1 MSPAN
6 HQDEIELLPN
16 LGWQLV
22 RLGDTQEEVQA
33 ALKQMGVAYDNSLD
47 ATCFEIDQPYCTLQF
62 TGQSPPVLAQI
73 VMSDDCV
80 RVNGMPV
87 LDLSLD
93 EALVALGVRSF
104 DDTMWS
110 MVDIDSEYDRG
121 RPIADSLRPT
131 KAKPMQLLDSGTLWI
146 KSLGVGLY
154 MGEGRVDAIALRLK
168 SDVPKVGC
176 GPLDPDT
183 ITSAGSPTIEQEIT
197 RQDTKSR
204 RAPPQNFRA
213 KRFLQKAL
221 VTLIA
226 LAACTAPPILLFMRY
241 QSWKSP
247 ICVEGQVVEV
257 QYDGPFVDRLL
268 VQYALPDQSTKRAK
282 VLPTFTEAREIGQ
295 VVDLC
300 YLPSNP
306 DHAVTL
312 QESRSEFLSGY
323 LPYSLILG
331 PFLGLML
338 FLFGR
343 PLD

>member
-1 MSPAN
+1 
-6 HQDEIELLPN
+6 
-16 LGWQLV
+16 
-22 RLGDTQEEVQA
+22 
-33 ALKQMGVAYDNSLD
+33 MGIAYDNSLD

-62 TGQSPPVLAQI
+62 TGKSSLVLAQI
-73 VMSDDCV
+73 VMSDGRV

-87 LDLSLD
+87 IDLSLD

-104 DDTMWS
+104 DDTLWS

-121 RPIADSLRPT
+121 CPVADSLRPT
-131 KAKPMQLLDSGTLWI
+131 TAKPMQLLDSGTLWI

-168 SDVPKVGC
+168 SDIPKVGC

-197 RQDTKSR
+197 RHDTKR
-204 RAPPQNFRA
+204 RSAPWLSHRA
-213 KRFLQKAL
+213 KRFLQSAL
-221 VTLIA
+221 VTLVA

-241 QSWKSP
+241 QNWKNP
-247 ICVEGQVVEV
+247 IRVEGQVVEV
-257 QYDGPFVDRLL
+257 HYDGPFVDHLL

-282 VLPTFTEAREIGQ
+282 VLSTFTGAREIGQ
-295 VVDLC
+295 IVELY
-300 YLPSNP
+300 YLPSSP
-306 DHAVTL
+306 DHAITL

-323 LPYSLILG
+323 LPYGLILG

-338 FLFGR
+338 FLYGR